1 MDVKDFV
8 EISCSIITTVF
19 SVAVAKGSIDKE
31 FVAIAIIILI
41 VIIYT
46 TLLIYFYKD
55 NKKNHSYGHKSDSD
69 IK

>member
-8 EISCSIITTVF
+8 EIGCSIITTVF
-19 SVAVAKGSIDKE
+19 AVAVAKDSVNKE

-55 NKKNHSYGHKSDSD
+55 DKKNHSYGRKSDSD
-69 IK
+69 EK

>member
-19 SVAVAKGSIDKE
+19 AVAVAKDSVNKE

-46 TLLIYFYKD
+46 TLLIYFYKE
-55 NKKNHSYGHKSDSD
+55 NKKNHSYGHKSDSN
-69 IK
+69 K